1 MQTTGKLYISAILF
15 LVIISILGVSYANTN
30 SNRTAILRKK
40 AQNYYWGRGVT
51 QDYARALEL
60 YETAAALGDPQA
72 SNIAGGMYYTGK
84 GTLTNP
90 YKAFRYL
97 DYAADH
103 GKTTPDALIALASF
117 YLKGEI
123 APQNYTKAIQLYLDA
138 ADSGNPRAQLELGF
152 LYYIGQGVVQD
163 FSKAHEWFQKAALNN
178 YNMAQYNLGIM
189 WYTGNN
195 GLNKS
200 SLVDAYA
207 WINIAASN
215 FYQDAYVLRDFL
227 KSALTQD
234 ELHLAQQKSKDLYD
248 QIRKNMM
255 STTGSP

>member
-1 MQTTGKLYISAILF
+1 MQTTGKPYISAILL
-15 LVIISILGVSYANTN
+15 LVIISILGGSFANAS

-40 AQNYYWGRGVT
+40 AQGYYWGKGVT

-97 DYAADH
+97 DYAADQ
-103 GKTTPDALIALASF
+103 GQSTPDASIALASF
-117 YLKGEI
+117 YLTGEI
-123 APQNYTKAIQLYLDA
+123 VPQNYTKAIQLYQDA
-138 ADSGNPRAQLELGF
+138 ADSGNSRAQLELGF
-152 LYYIGQGVVQD
+152 LYYIGQGVAQD
-163 FSKAHEWFQKAALNN
+163 FSKAQEWFQKAALNN

-195 GLNKS
+195 GQNKS

-215 FYQDAYVLRDFL
+215 FYQDAFALREYL
-227 KSALTQD
+227 KSTLTQD
-234 ELHLAQQKSKDLYD
+234 QLHLAQQKSKDLYD
-248 QIRKNMM
+248 QIRTNMM